1 MKINLKSNGSV
12 VTIDGRSFTGRSVT
26 IVNNKVV
33 VDGVE
38 QDGQLVGP
46 VSVTVN
52 GDADVVDNPTGTV
65 TVTGAVGTIKTMS
78 GDVHCKDVSGSVS
91 TMSGDVTC
99 GSIGGSAS
107 TMSGDIIRR

>member
-1 MKINLKSNGSV
+1 MRINLKGNGNV
-12 VTIDGRSFTGRSVT
+12 NIDGRKFTGRSVT
-26 IVNNKVV
+26 IVNDKVV

-38 QDGQLVGP
+38 QDGQLIGP

>member
-1 MKINLKSNGSV
+1 MRINLKGNGN

-26 IVNNKVV
+26 IVNDKVV

-107 TMSGDIIRR
+107 TMSGDINRR

>member
-1 MKINLKSNGSV
+1 MNINLKGSRAQ
-12 VTIDGRSFTGRSVT
+12 VTIGGRAFTGRSIS
-26 IVNNKVV
+26 IVNGNVI
-33 VDGVE
+33 VDGEE

-52 GDADVVDNPTGTV
+52 GDVDVVDNPSGTV
-65 TVTGAVGTIKTMS
+65 TVTGAVCTIKTMS

-99 GSIGGSAS
+99 GTIGGSAS
-107 TMSGDIIRR
+107 TMSGDINRR